1 MSLPSIGRSK
11 WLRNSPLARYLGIS
25 NMTLWRWK
33 HDPDLDFPDATEI
46 NGIEFNDLD
55 RIDEWMRT
63 RTRSKRAS
71 RKERA

>member
-1 MSLPSIGRSK
+1 MSIHSTGQSR
-11 WLRNSPLARYLGIS
+11 WLRNGQLARYLGVS

-33 HDPDLDFPDATEI
+33 RDPDLDFPDATEI

-63 RTRSKRAS
+63 RLVVKNKR
-71 RKERA
+71 KKG

>member
-1 MSLPSIGRSK
+1 MSIPSTGRGK
-11 WLRNSPLARYLGIS
+11 WLRNGQLARYLGIS

-33 HDPDLDFPDATEI
+33 NDPDLGFPDATEI

-63 RTRSKRAS
+63 RVVKRHGSKR
-71 RKERA
+71 